1 MTVGTAVVTACSALI
16 AALQADTTLA
26 AAGVNISYDAPILPA
41 NLQATDGAIEA
52 IWLGDADE
60 TEEIPVLTAGH
71 LHRDETIAQQLIIQV
86 LKPTT
91 DGTQLAADTRAVEL
105 LTRVQD
111 ILANNVDLG
120 VTDPARFEAVLTRWR
135 LVRGYLPNMQGR
147 GARFEATVEFTA
159 RLTPT

>member
-1 MTVGTAVVTACSALI
+1 MVGTAVVTACSALI
-16 AALQADTTLA
+16 AALQADPSLA
-26 AAGVNISYDAPILPA
+26 GDGVSVSYGAPVLPSD
-41 NLQATDGAIEA
+41 LQAADGDYEA

-71 LHRDETIAQQLIIQV
+71 IHRDETIAQQLIVQV

-105 LTRVQD
+105 LARVQD
-111 ILANNVDLG
+111 VVANNVDLA
-120 VTDPARFEAVLTRWR
+120 VTDPARFEAVITSWR
-135 LVRGYLPNMQGR
+135 LRRGFLGNGQGH
-147 GARFEATVEFTA
+147 GSRFEVTVEFTA